1 MDQEPSRGK
10 DLASAIRARFAPLG
24 GVELEL
30 PSRGTRLGSIEE
42 TAMIVLDTNVVS
54 DLMLPRPTASVI
66 EWVAEQAASSLYLS
80 TISEAEMRYGVA
92 ILPTGQRRERLLAE
106 IEGMLDV
113 STRTLV
119 QTAML

>member
-1 MDQEPSRGK
+1 
-10 DLASAIRARFAPLG
+10 
-24 GVELEL
+24 
-30 PSRGTRLGSIEE
+30 
-42 TAMIVLDTNVVS
+42 MIVLDTNVVS

-66 EWVAEQAASSLYLS
+66 EWVAEQVATRLYLS
-80 TISEAEMRYGVA
+80 TISEAELRYGVE
-92 ILPTGQRRERLLAE
+92 ILPAGQRRERLLAE